1 MCDEKERGENHS
13 YVFINE
19 GEKDR
24 VPTFITLQSTWQNIV
39 IIGDSVCL
47 IERHLMTGKDF

>member
-1 MCDEKERGENHS
+1 MKKRGGNNHS

-24 VPTFITLQSTWQNIV
+24 VPTFTTLQSTRQNIV
-39 IIGDSVCL
+39 IIGQSVCL
-47 IERHLMTGKDF
+47 RERHLMNGKDF